1 MAKETMAGKKKRQR
15 AGKAKGLYDN
25 VGSYGNKK
33 SLNLRNKQLGKKG
46 VAASKKRTVSIS
58 KTEHMKEGPHKGKV
72 VGPKGNPLTGKVD
85 MGGGNM
91 AVYRNGKRVTA
102 KRPKGGNTNPGGGN
116 TTTNPPSD
124 GDAKTGLTAAQKT
137 KMRKGAKASQAI
149 SKGGMSKSQAA
160 AAALSR
166 GTKPASAKSSSGSP
180 ASRVPKAGSKYPR
193 SGKGQPIMVNGG
205 SGRVKTPDVPRAI
218 SQLWNKS
225 PVVAP
230 WNVKSSPKQGDM
242 RKHAFPGQGTK
253 TNGKGLRWQRWN
265 NKTWVTGGLVKKG
278 K

>member
-33 SLNLRNKQLGKKG
+33 SLNLRDKQLGKKG

-58 KTEHMKEGPHKGKV
+58 DTSYSKKTGIV
-72 VGPKGNPLTGKVD
+72 TGPKGNALTGKVD

-102 KRPKGGNTNPGGGN
+102 KRPKSVNPDSGGGN
-116 TTTNPPSD
+116 STPTPPVDDDAKKGKKAARIAKTTVKARNADTQRRKSGTAKTTTALSNPQE
-124 GDAKTGLTAAQKT
+124 TASV
-137 KMRKGAKASQAI
+137 KAS
-149 SKGGMSKSQAA
+149 G
-160 AAALSR
+160 
-166 GTKPASAKSSSGSP
+166 GSP

-205 SGRVKTPDVPRAI
+205 SGKVKTPDLPRAI

-230 WNVKSSPKQGDM
+230 WNIKSPPKQGDT

-265 NKTWVTGGLVKKG
+265 GKTWTTGGLVKKG

>member
-1 MAKETMAGKKKRQR
+1 MAKETMAGKKKMQR
-15 AGKAKGLYDN
+15 AGKAKGLYDK

-58 KTEHMKEGPHKGKV
+58 NTSYDKKTEIV
-72 VGPKGNPLTGKVD
+72 TGPKDKPLTGKVD

-102 KRPKGGNTNPGGGN
+102 KRPNNNNTNLNNNNTNLNNNN
-116 TTTNPPSD
+116 TTPPIEE
-124 GDAKTGLTAAQKT
+124 DAKTGLTAAQKT

-149 SKGGMSKSQAA
+149 SKGGMSNSQAA
-160 AAALSR
+160 AAALRR
-166 GTKPASAKSSSGSP
+166 GTKPAGAKVSGGSP
-180 ASRVPKAGSKYPR
+180 VSRTPKAGSTFP
-193 SGKGQPIMVNGG
+193 SDTVGN
-205 SGRVKTPDVPRAI
+205 S
-218 SQLWNKS
+218 WNRPERNKRFKS
-225 PVVAP
+225 E
-230 WNVKSSPKQGDM
+230 SPKENHKKGTA
-242 RKHAFPGQGTK
+242 RIKAFPGQGTK

-265 NKTWVTGGLVKKG
+265 GKGWVTGGQATSADIVKLRKNQKEG